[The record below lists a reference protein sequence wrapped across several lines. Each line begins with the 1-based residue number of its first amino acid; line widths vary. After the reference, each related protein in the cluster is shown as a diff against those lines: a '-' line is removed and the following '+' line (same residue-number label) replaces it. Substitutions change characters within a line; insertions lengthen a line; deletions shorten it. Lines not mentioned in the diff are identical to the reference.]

1 MKKELRDKLFCIILI
16 TFTTIYPFTLFFK
29 VYEHKYNAINGET
42 VVKVVDKY
50 NLVTVNSISTFMF
63 ISSIIF
69 IVLSL
74 SLAILSFVE
83 IKKNNYYSLYFR
95 IIFSIYVVISAT
107 FSTFASFYLLSMLFM
122 IIACHMFLIYYDMK
136 KNKRKLSNSLIYGI
150 TYLMFLFVLLISFA
164 NIPK

>member
-16 TFTTIYPFTLFFK
+16 IFTTIYPFTLFFK
-29 VYEHKYNAINGET
+29 VYEHKYNVISGES

-50 NLVTVNSISTFMF
+50 NLISINNISKFMF
-63 ISSIIF
+63 ASSIIF

-74 SLAILSFVE
+74 SIAILSFLE
-83 IKKNNYYSLYFR
+83 IKKNNYYSLYYR
-95 IIFSIYVVISAT
+95 IVFSAYVVISAT
-107 FSTFASFYLLSMLFM
+107 FSTFAGLYLLSMLFM
-122 IIACHMFLIYYDMK
+122 IIACHMFLIYYDIK

-150 TYLMFLFVLLISFA
+150 TYLLFLFVLLISFA